1 MVKAVDKH
9 CFDDDLQRAI
19 APWKLPIPIILLLSM
34 PIKRATCARGITPVP
49 AALAPSHA
57 ILGATSLIIQ
67 SMHLHLPDCK
77 LFVRG
82 TRVDTSEIRVVRL
95 GRQFPHTFNCIAWPV
110 YNIVPN
116 NLVHARVVMNHQSD
130 DSTSLPCRPESG
142 TYSLTWHNALQSN
155 YITLPATMPSTLFIF
170 THGVATL
177 YTTKQCVAA
186 THVPFR
192 PGRVTYF
199 LTSHSTPTS
208 N

>member
-1 MVKAVDKH
+1 MYTQYYTSAG
-9 CFDDDLQRAI
+9 CFGSI
-19 APWKLPIPIILLLSM
+19 ARHPGRHLLNHT
-34 PIKRATCARGITPVP
+34 I
-49 AALAPSHA
+49 HA
-57 ILGATSLIIQ
+57 FPPTRMQ
-67 SMHLHLPDCK
+67 SI
-77 LFVRG
+77 VRG
-82 TRVDTSEIRVVRL
+82 SRVDTSEIRVVRL

-130 DSTSLPCRPESG
+130 DSTILPGRPENC

-155 YITLPATMPSTLFIF
+155 YITLPATIPSTLLIL

-177 YTTKQCVAA
+177 YTNKQYVAA

-199 LTSHSTPTS
+199 LISHSTPTS